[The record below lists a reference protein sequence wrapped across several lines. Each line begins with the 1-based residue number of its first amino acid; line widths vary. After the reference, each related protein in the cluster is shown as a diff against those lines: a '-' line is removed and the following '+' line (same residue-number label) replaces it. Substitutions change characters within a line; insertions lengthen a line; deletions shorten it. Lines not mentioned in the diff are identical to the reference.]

1 MRPAGPNRAPVQE
14 GPRINDRIKALE
26 VRLIDETGA
35 QVGVI
40 STRDALTRA
49 EEVGMDLVEVSPDA
63 VPPVCRLIDYGK
75 FKYQQSK
82 KAQEAKKK
90 QVVIEVKEL
99 NLTPNTD
106 KHDIETKQNHIRRWV
121 SEKNRVRVGV
131 KFRGREM
138 SHQELGHEVLHELM
152 AGIEDL
158 VVPESPPRMEG
169 RRLVVTLLPR
179 AEKEK

>member
-1 MRPAGPNRAPVQE
+1 MRPAAPNRAPVQE
-14 GPRINDRIKALE
+14 GPRINERIKAAE

-35 QVGVI
+35 QVGVLA
-40 STRDALTRA
+40 TRDALLRA
-49 EEVGMDLVEVSPDA
+49 EEVGLDLVEVSPDA
-63 VPPVCRLIDYGK
+63 VPPVCRLIDFGK

-121 SEKNRVRVGV
+121 AEKNRVRVGI

-138 SHQELGHEVLHELM
+138 SHQELGHEVLQDLIK
-152 AGIEDL
+152 GIEDL
-158 VVPESPPRMEG
+158 VVPEAPPRMEG
-169 RRLVVTLLPR
+169 RRLVVTLLPKG
-179 AEKEK
+179 EKEK

>member
-1 MRPAGPNRAPVQE
+1 MRPAAPNRAPVQE
-14 GPRINDRIKALE
+14 GPRINERIKAPE

-35 QVGVI
+35 QVGVLA
-40 STRDALTRA
+40 TREALLRA
-49 EEVGMDLVEVSPDA
+49 EEVGLDLVEVSPDA
-63 VPPVCRLIDYGK
+63 VPPVCRLIDFGK

-121 SEKNRVRVGV
+121 AEKNRVRVGV

-138 SHQELGHEVLHELM
+138 SHQELGHEVLQELVK
-152 AGIEDL
+152 GIEDL
-158 VVPESPPRMEG
+158 VVPEAPPRMEG
-169 RRLVVTLLPR
+169 RRLVVTLLPKS
-179 AEKEK
+179 EKEK